1 MSTSKNTVYNI
12 VGALLPA
19 ALSLLTIPL
28 YIGLIGEGRYGVMA
42 IAWLLLDYFG
52 LFDLGLGRATSQ
64 RIASLRDSTPAARS
78 TSFWTAV
85 YINLGFGLLGGLIAW
100 PVATFI
106 FGQSFSITDSLRAEM
121 LSAIPW
127 LILAVPLSTLSGVLT
142 GALQGRQKF
151 LELNII
157 STLGALL
164 LQVAPLAIAYFHG
177 PDLQL
182 LLASA
187 IASKVVTM
195 LILFTRCREH
205 VFRHQPRSA
214 SRSEASRLLK
224 FGGWV
229 TVSSLVG
236 PLMSMVDRFAI
247 GATLGAQHVT
257 YYTVSFQLGQR
268 AAVIPGAVAS
278 AALPRLSVASAKEA
292 SVLCIHATRSL
303 AVVMTPVMVMGL
315 LLIEPFLK
323 WWLNPDIAQHSALT
337 SKILIIGFWVNAFAF
352 LPFVQLQASGRPDL
366 VAKSHAT
373 ELIPYLLLLYWGLHY
388 FGLPGAAVAYTLRN
402 VFDCLLMMHLTGNK
416 KEHVKE
422 LSSPGLL
429 MAIALCITLI
439 LQIGTLTW
447 WVTAI
452 GLAIVTALW
461 CYKKMPVQMRAYLNK
476 ASRTLAR

>member
-1 MSTSKNTVYNI
+1 
-12 VGALLPA
+12 
-19 ALSLLTIPL
+19 
-28 YIGLIGEGRYGVMA
+28 
-42 IAWLLLDYFG
+42 
-52 LFDLGLGRATSQ
+52 
-64 RIASLRDSTPAARS
+64 
-78 TSFWTAV
+78 
-85 YINLGFGLLGGLIAW
+85 
-100 PVATFI
+100 
-106 FGQSFSITDSLRAEM
+106 M